1 MVKVFSFVEIL
12 IVLCFQIKIIK
23 KAFENSSAYHKIGH
37 TYHKWY
43 AHHSLRTYNL
53 KDILSQK

>member
-1 MVKVFSFVEIL
+1 M
-12 IVLCFQIKIIK
+12 IK